1 MVAKHCADVNT
12 KLPFSD
18 VFSLMA
24 RLINHLRSPL
34 PSLALFYDNRQ

>member
-1 MVAKHCADVNT
+1 MVAKHCSEVNT

-18 VFSLMA
+18 VFSLVI
-24 RLINHLRSPL
+24 RLINHLRFPM